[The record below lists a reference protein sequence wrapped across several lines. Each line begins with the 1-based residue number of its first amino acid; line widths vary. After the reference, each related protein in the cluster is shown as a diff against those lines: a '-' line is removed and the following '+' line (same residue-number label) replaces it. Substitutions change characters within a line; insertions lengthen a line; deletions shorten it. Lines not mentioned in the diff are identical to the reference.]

1 MEILTIIAILV
12 GPIISVQIQKYLE
25 RTRTDLNR
33 KLDVFKT
40 LMATRGS
47 SLSYQHVEALNRIDL
62 EFSNDK
68 KYEKVIEAWK
78 EYFDNLSKHDQTKEE
93 LVVWGARNEELL
105 ANLLYEMAL
114 SLHYKFDKV
123 LIKRNI
129 YSPVGHA
136 NIEMENNI
144 IRKGLMNLMKG
155 EIAFPV
161 EVIIPEETLVNISK
175 QSELQQLLIDQYKAG
190 IPTKVQIVQ

>member
-1 MEILTIIAILV
+1 MEILTIIAILL

-68 KYEKVIEAWK
+68 KFAKIIEAWK
-78 EYFDNLSKHDQTKEE
+78 EYFDNLSKHDQSKEE

-161 EVIIPEETLVNISK
+161 QVIIPEETLVNISK

-190 IPTKVQIVQ
+190 IPTKVQIIK

>member
-1 MEILTIIAILV
+1 MEILTIIAILL

-68 KYEKVIEAWK
+68 KYAKIIEAWK
-78 EYFDNLSKHDQTKEE
+78 EYFDNLSRHDQSKEE
-93 LVVWGARNEELL
+93 LVVWVARNEELL
-105 ANLLYEMAL
+105 ANVLYEMAL

-144 IRKGLMNLMKG
+144 IRKGLMNLMNG

-161 EVIIPEETLVNISK
+161 QVIIPEETLVNISK

-190 IPTKVQIVQ
+190 IPTKVQIIK